1 MKQPWLFFPLL
12 VSALVTAAP
21 GVEPAAVEITDEP
34 HHHLALQNNYV
45 RAFKLEVAPH
55 QNTLMHHHRQDCI
68 FVTLGPAR
76 FENDV
81 AGKPPTTLKL
91 LDGETRFAPGGFAHL
106 VKNLSDQPFRNI
118 TIELMPD
125 DTSRPKREIKWDE
138 ERGLRIL
145 DGATQDILFVK
156 DGVRASELQMNPGGV
171 IPKHHHPGPHLV
183 VAVTDLHLRSAVEGK
198 GATSV
203 QLQAGEIAW
212 VKGGTTHTVTNA
224 GRQNARFV
232 ILEFP

>member
-1 MKQPWLFFPLL
+1 
-12 VSALVTAAP
+12 
-21 GVEPAAVEITDEP
+21 
-34 HHHLALQNNYV
+34 
-45 RAFKLEVAPH
+45 
-55 QNTLMHHHRQDCI
+55 
-68 FVTLGPAR
+68 
-76 FENDV
+76 
-81 AGKPPTTLKL
+81 
-91 LDGETRFAPGGFAHL
+91 
-106 VKNLSDQPFRNI
+106 
-118 TIELMPD
+118 
-125 DTSRPKREIKWDE
+125 
-138 ERGLRIL
+138 
-145 DGATQDILFVK
+145 
-156 DGVRASELQMNPGGV
+156 MNPGGV